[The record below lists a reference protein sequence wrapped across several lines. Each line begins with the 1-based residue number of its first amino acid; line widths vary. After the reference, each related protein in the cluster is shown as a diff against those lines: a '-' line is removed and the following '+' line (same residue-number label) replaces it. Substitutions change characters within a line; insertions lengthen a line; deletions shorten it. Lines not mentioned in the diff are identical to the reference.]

1 MRAPRPRVTGA
12 LRTVDSTPEITRAR
26 RVEPRVQRVRCER
39 SSLPSCRLQL
49 ALQLPEA
56 ALAQSPRR
64 AGKVPEDSLEGR
76 PRLPNQWRARF
87 FQHPGRQVYAA

>member
-12 LRTVDSTPEITRAR
+12 LRTVDSTPEIR

-39 SSLPSCRLQL
+39 ASLPSCRLQL

-64 AGKVPEDSLEGR
+64 AGKVPEDS
-76 PRLPNQWRARF
+76 P
-87 FQHPGRQVYAA
+87 